1 MPDEEVIEERRLE
14 IQVKVK
20 GNREKGRIKIIDWQ
34 KKKMVIPQ
42 ELEIQKM
49 IQPTHGTITIK
60 SVKIKKVSNE
70 KITANRGQ
78 VWTKASKV
86 KHGQNPSIASPYA

>member
-1 MPDEEVIEERRLE
+1 MEKVIEERKLK

-42 ELEIQKM
+42 ELKIQKM

-60 SVKIKKVSNE
+60 SVKIKKGEQLKDYS
-70 KITANRGQ
+70 
-78 VWTKASKV
+78 
-86 KHGQNPSIASPYA
+86 

>member
-1 MPDEEVIEERRLE
+1 MEKVIEERRLE

-20 GNREKGRIKIIDWQ
+20 GNREKGRVKIIDWQ

-49 IQPTHGTITIK
+49 IQPTHGIITIK
-60 SVKIKKVSNE
+60 SIKIKKVSNE
-70 KITANRGQ
+70 RIAANRGQ
-78 VWTKASKV
+78 VWTTTSKV
-86 KHGQNPSIASPYA
+86 KHGQNPSIAFPCT

>member
-1 MPDEEVIEERRLE
+1 MEKVIEERRLE

-20 GNREKGRIKIIDWQ
+20 GNRKKGRIKIIDWQ

-49 IQPTHGTITIK
+49 IQPTDGIITIK

-70 KITANRGQ
+70 RIAVNRGQ

-86 KHGQNPSIASPYA
+86 KYGQNPSIASPYA

>member
-1 MPDEEVIEERRLE
+1 MEKVIEERRLE
-14 IQVKVK
+14 IQGKVK

-49 IQPTHGTITIK
+49 IQPTHGIITIK
-60 SVKIKKVSNE
+60 SVKIKKVSNDC
-70 KITANRGQ
+70 
-78 VWTKASKV
+78 S
-86 KHGQNPSIASPYA
+86 

>member
-1 MPDEEVIEERRLE
+1 MEKVIEERRLE

-49 IQPTHGTITIK
+49 IQPTHGIITIK
-60 SVKIKKVSNE
+60 PVKIKKVSNDC
-70 KITANRGQ
+70 
-78 VWTKASKV
+78 S
-86 KHGQNPSIASPYA
+86 

>member
-1 MPDEEVIEERRLE
+1 M
-14 IQVKVK
+14 KVK

-70 KITANRGQ
+70 RITANHGQ

-86 KHGQNPSIASPYA
+86 KHGQNPSIVSPYA

>member
-1 MPDEEVIEERRLE
+1 MKKVIEERKLE
-14 IQVKVK
+14 IQGKVK

-60 SVKIKKVSNE
+60 SVKIKKGEQLKDYS
-70 KITANRGQ
+70 
-78 VWTKASKV
+78 
-86 KHGQNPSIASPYA
+86 